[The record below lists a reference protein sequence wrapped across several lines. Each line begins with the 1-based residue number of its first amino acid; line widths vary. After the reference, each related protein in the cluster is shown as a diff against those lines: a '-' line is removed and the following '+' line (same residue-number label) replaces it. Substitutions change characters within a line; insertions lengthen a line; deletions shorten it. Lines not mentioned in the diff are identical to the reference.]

1 MAKDQLE
8 DQFTRAENDW
18 EVKLNTFEE
27 EREAERRELAN
38 RYEVL
43 ERRHD
48 ELQSEYEQLEHTYEE
63 ERINFV
69 KKV

>member
-1 MAKDQLE
+1 MRLAKDQLE

-18 EVKLNTFEE
+18 EVKFNTFEE

-48 ELQSEYEQLEHTYEE
+48 ELQSEY
-63 ERINFV
+63 
-69 KKV
+69 